1 VIRVNMLSSRL
12 EGFPV
17 SLVEKPF
24 MSESKDPSQI
34 SVLRPIRVGILSS
47 SQTSF
52 PQPNLEIEQSAFP
65 QSSPKINFV
74 PLFLETSCTLENRIE
89 GALRWELVR
98 LFDDFSGRKSEAILS
113 YLASEESH
121 EVDAWFRDDLR
132 IAWLTVLHAASG
144 MCDAWGYS
152 FWSFFGKTYPRAL
165 KEWAE
170 RDRINRKA
178 LERCAEMVRASAT
191 YPTREPVSLMGIH
204 ATPKVCSGGDA
215 DTDSILDGRSESG
228 ETGDCTA
235 SGRLSLT
242 DGTTPENLP
251 GHSSLG
257 LYESARAILALPPK
271 KPVRNV
277 KADKKREDAA

>member
-1 VIRVNMLSSRL
+1 
-12 EGFPV
+12 
-17 SLVEKPF
+17 

-52 PQPNLEIEQSAFP
+52 PQPNLEIEQPAFP

-74 PLFLETSCTLENRIE
+74 PLFLSTSSTLPSREEE
-89 GALRWELVR
+89 GLRWELVR

-132 IAWLTVLHAASG
+132 IAWLTVLHAASD

-152 FWSFFGKTYPRAL
+152 FWSFFGKTYPKAL

-178 LERCAEMVRASAT
+178 LERCAEMVRAEKEQSCVKSALKHT
-191 YPTREPVSLMGIH
+191 AKPESDCLPTQVAAQTLNSKSALTAAPLLASSAISLAILKQTKTSGASLLNALTKNSH
-204 ATPKVCSGGDA
+204 LHQSQSTDLSGSDHKKAT
-215 DTDSILDGRSESG
+215 
-228 ETGDCTA
+228 
-235 SGRLSLT
+235 
-242 DGTTPENLP
+242 NL
-251 GHSSLG
+251 
-257 LYESARAILALPPK
+257 YDSARAELDLPPK

-277 KADKKREDAA
+277 KADKKREGAA